1 MIAQVYVD
9 DIVFGSTAKKLKDEF
24 VEFMH
29 SEFEM
34 SMIGELTYFLGLQI
48 KQCPDGIFLNQ
59 TKYAKNMVEKF
70 GMKSS
75 KTVRT
80 PLGQQDKL
88 SKDAEGKDVDQKL
101 YRSIIGSLLYLTASR
116 PDITFCVG
124 VCARFQSAPKESHL
138 KAAKRILRYINGTSE
153 LGLWY
158 SKRSSL
164 DLIGFTDSDWAGCCD
179 DRKSTT
185 GGCFYIGENLISW
198 SSKKQSSIALSTA
211 EAEYVAAG
219 SCCAQLLWI
228 KQMLKDY
235 GIEKESFVLWCDNT
249 SAISISKN
257 PVQHGRTKHIE
268 IRYHFIR
275 TLMEAE
281 VCKLQHIGT
290 NFQKADIFTK
300 ALDSERFEK
309 LRRELGMCSYLN

>member
-1 MIAQVYVD
+1 MGGSSNVVAQSWKLCRAVVEVFSEQYLRSPNANDLVRLLQIGESRGFPVYVD

-80 PLGQQDKL
+80 RLGQQDKL

-116 PDITFCVG
+116 PDITFSVG
-124 VCARFQSAPKESHL
+124 VCARFQSALKESHL
-138 KAAKRILRYINGTSE
+138 KAAKRILRYINGMSE
-153 LGLWY
+153 LGL
-158 SKRSSL
+158 
-164 DLIGFTDSDWAGCCD
+164 
-179 DRKSTT
+179 
-185 GGCFYIGENLISW
+185 
-198 SSKKQSSIALSTA
+198 
-211 EAEYVAAG
+211 
-219 SCCAQLLWI
+219 
-228 KQMLKDY
+228 
-235 GIEKESFVLWCDNT
+235 
-249 SAISISKN
+249 
-257 PVQHGRTKHIE
+257 
-268 IRYHFIR
+268 
-275 TLMEAE
+275 
-281 VCKLQHIGT
+281 
-290 NFQKADIFTK
+290 
-300 ALDSERFEK
+300 
-309 LRRELGMCSYLN
+309 